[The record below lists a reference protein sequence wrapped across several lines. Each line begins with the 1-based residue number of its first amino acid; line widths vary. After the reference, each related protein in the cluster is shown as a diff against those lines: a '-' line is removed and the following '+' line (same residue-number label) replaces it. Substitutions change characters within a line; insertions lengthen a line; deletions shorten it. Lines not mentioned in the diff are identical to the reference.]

1 MISNKYIFAV
11 ISCESFLLV
20 IEELDRI
27 YRRKIIFT
35 SSILPYLS
43 LVFDLYF
50 ALKVSFCV
58 ESLTT
63 HCHLEGAFS
72 FVSHGG
78 RRKSIRMLICG
89 PFNSD
94 LIPLSRAAYTKL
106 FYIERRSFY
115 SPHDFIIIA
124 HYYILFS
131 SLAFLLHCSLKSID
145 IWLLPASNVF
155 LSFI

>member
-1 MISNKYIFAV
+1 
-11 ISCESFLLV
+11 
-20 IEELDRI
+20 
-27 YRRKIIFT
+27 
-35 SSILPYLS
+35 
-43 LVFDLYF
+43 
-50 ALKVSFCV
+50 
-58 ESLTT
+58 
-63 HCHLEGAFS
+63 
-72 FVSHGG
+72 
-78 RRKSIRMLICG
+78 MLICG

-155 LSFI
+155 LSFFWRYGKEFFSCTTTTTMMKWEYKSVFFLLLLESCKRFFPSTFFMLLFLFYGLCVLCDDGWEDAVYKDG